1 MKIKT
6 YISSLFEASKK
17 YASED
22 PMHSFELAEEAYEH
36 ADALHMNV
44 EKGFALFHMAYACRV
59 MSDYSNGLK
68 YAFDSLEI
76 LKANNNVLGMYKV
89 RNIIGIIYFYF
100 GALTDALEHFMEA
113 LALVKNQN
121 DINLETSLLN
131 NIGEVYREAG
141 DLDKAM
147 RYYKKALSIS
157 KKNQLDINTSAIYL
171 NIGEILYLRGQHTL
185 SYKNLLNAYEII
197 SNHNRPLEQGEAETK
212 MGRAIALQGDHEQAK
227 KIFLSALN
235 KLNAINNKYYLVDL
249 LIEMASLDKAMG
261 ISPIRNLNEALDV
274 ALNNGIEK
282 KAMVIYKRISEHY
295 EALGDYKLAFDYFK
309 SYHLKLGEVEASNL
323 SKRLEIISVEF
334 NYYKE
339 KSENTKLKKL
349 SEKLTRDIQA
359 TNKSL
364 EKMKT
369 TNKSLLKENL
379 IDELT
384 HLLNR
389 RGIEKKFN
397 ENFSDTH
404 EVSGVMILMDID
416 RFKVYN
422 DTWGHVQGD
431 QCLRMISSALRN
443 QPFRDYFVGRYG
455 GEEFVAF
462 VKTDTLDEARLI
474 CERIRKSVER
484 LAIKANNTSDDVVT
498 LSIGAIFGPIQKG
511 QVKTF
516 VALADKQLYYAK
528 FSGRNNVQIIDRGT
542 LNETQ

>member
-1 MKIKT
+1 MKIRT

-22 PMHSFELAEEAYEH
+22 PMYSFELAEEALRH

-68 YAFDSLEI
+68 YAFSSLEI
-76 LKANNNVLGMYKV
+76 LKANGNILGMYRV

-121 DINLETSLLN
+121 DANLETSLLN

-147 RYYKKALSIS
+147 QYYKKALGIS
-157 KKNQLDINTSAIYL
+157 KKHRLDINTSAIYL
-171 NIGEILYLRGQHTL
+171 NIGEILYLKGQHVQ
-185 SYKNLLNAYEII
+185 SYKNLMKGYDII
-197 SNHNRPLEQGEAETK
+197 SSHNRLLEQGEAETK
-212 MGRAIALQGDHEQAK
+212 IGRAIALQGKHEQAK
-227 KIFLSALN
+227 SIFVTALN
-235 KLNAINNKYYLVDL
+235 KLNTINNKYYLVDL
-249 LIEMASLDKAMG
+249 LIEMASLDKSMG
-261 ISPIRNLNEALDV
+261 ISPVRNLNEALDI

-282 KAMVIYKRISEHY
+282 KAMIIYKTISEYY
-295 EALGDYKLAFDYFK
+295 ETLGDFKLAFDYFK

-364 EKMKT
+364 EKMKS

-384 HLLNR
+384 QLLNR
-389 RGIEKKFN
+389 RGIEKKFKESFN
-397 ENFSDTH
+397 DSH

-431 QCLRMISSALRN
+431 QCLKMISSSLKN

-462 VKTDTLDEARLI
+462 VKIDTLDESRLI
-474 CERIRKSVER
+474 CERIRKSIER

-498 LSIGAIFGPIQKG
+498 LSIGAVFGSIQKE
-511 QVKTF
+511 QISTF
-516 VALADKQLYYAK
+516 VKQADQQLYYAK
-528 FSGRNNVQIIDRGT
+528 FSGRNNVQITDRGIP
-542 LNETQ
+542 NETQ

>member
-6 YISSLFEASKK
+6 YISSLFEASRK

-22 PMHSFELAEEAYEH
+22 PKHSFELAEEAFRH
-36 ADALHMNV
+36 ADSLHLNI

-68 YAFDSLEI
+68 YAFDALEI
-76 LKANNNVLGMYKV
+76 LKTNDNIYGIYRV

-113 LALVKNQN
+113 LTLVKNQN
-121 DINLETSLLN
+121 DPNLETSLLN

-147 RYYKKALSIS
+147 QYYKKALTIS
-157 KKNQLDINTSAIYL
+157 KKHGIDINTSAIYL
-171 NIGEILYLRGQHTL
+171 NVGEILYLKGQHVQ
-185 SYKNLLNAYEII
+185 SYNNLKKGYDII
-197 SNHNRPLEQGEAETK
+197 STHNRPLEQGEAETK
-212 MGRAIALQGDHEQAK
+212 IGRAIALQGKHDQAK
-227 KIFLSALN
+227 SIFLTALK
-235 KLNAINNKYYLVDL
+235 KLNTINNKYYLVDL
-249 LIEMASLDKAMG
+249 LIEMASLDKAVG
-261 ISPIRNLNEALDV
+261 LSPIRNLNEALDV

-282 KAMVIYKRISEHY
+282 KAMIIYKLISEYY
-295 EALGDYKLAFDYFK
+295 ESLGDYKLAFDYFK

-364 EKMKT
+364 EKMKS

-379 IDELT
+379 FDELT
-384 HLLNR
+384 QLLNR

-397 ENFSDTH
+397 DIFSEPH
-404 EVSGVMILMDID
+404 EISGVIILMDID

-431 QCLRMISSALRN
+431 QCLRMISSSLKN
-443 QPFRDYFVGRYG
+443 QPFREYFVGRYG

-462 VKTDTLDEARLI
+462 VRIDTLEEARLI
-474 CERIRKSVER
+474 CERIRKGVEK
-484 LAIKANNTSDDVVT
+484 LAIKANNWSDEVVT
-498 LSIGAIFGPIQKG
+498 LSIGAYFGLIDKSQI
-511 QVKTF
+511 KTF
-516 VALADKQLYYAK
+516 VKLADQQLYYAK
-528 FSGRNNVQIIDRGT
+528 FSGRNNVQITDRRT
-542 LNETQ
+542 LNEAQ